1 MQKNL
6 CLYYG
11 KPGHRAKECPNKQQ
25 LYMTQG
31 APTTELLSH
40 PTLKDES
47 DEWRIVN
54 KIEPDGT

>member
-1 MQKNL
+1 
-6 CLYYG
+6 LYYG

-25 LYMTQG
+25 LYTTQG

-54 KIEPDGT
+54 KIEPDET